1 MTLALSTAFLASGL
15 TVLFTVPVSAG
26 QVDGGLGRWLM
37 FIGAVGGLALIAA
50 GLVLLVRAR
59 DAEMRH
65 RDRIRQVVAF
75 QHELRWHMSE
85 MASGSGAAAGSNDD
99 TTARCRSGPRPD
111 ARTSTTARPGSPF
124 SSTSRNAFGP
134 IAASASASGGTPA
147 SSSASAASASS
158 RSGRSPP
165 GAADPRHPARRA
177 P

>member
-37 FIGAVGGLALIAA
+37 FIGAVAGLALIAA

-85 MASGSGAAAGSNDD
+85 IDWTEFKQVLAGNGPCNRDRLAARRKAHEEGAWVREAAAAYAAKRESRR
-99 TTARCRSGPRPD
+99 TAQ
-111 ARTSTTARPGSPF
+111 
-124 SSTSRNAFGP
+124 
-134 IAASASASGGTPA
+134 AAE
-147 SSSASAASASS
+147 
-158 RSGRSPP
+158 
-165 GAADPRHPARRA
+165 
-177 P
+177 

>member
-1 MTLALSTAFLASGL
+1 VTFALSTAFLASGL

-37 FIGAVGGLALIAA
+37 FIGAVAGLALIAA

-85 MASGSGAAAGSNDD
+85 MAGGSGAAAGSNDE
-99 TTARCRSGPRPD
+99 
-111 ARTSTTARPGSPF
+111 
-124 SSTSRNAFGP
+124 
-134 IAASASASGGTPA
+134 AAAIQ
-147 SSSASAASASS
+147 
-158 RSGRSPP
+158 
-165 GAADPRHPARRA
+165 ARRVVA
-177 P
+177 DALDWFERELPDYFELLRRPTADNDSGSAYDGFERYSNSLNMILLALTLTGRDE